1 MLTNVCRIWPTV
13 NTPSRNRRSASDD
26 GRMRSG
32 PRQTLGMQL
41 NLEGPGHGDYID
53 LGRSHAV
60 ADKVTVEAA
69 VAGC

>member
-1 MLTNVCRIWPTV
+1 
-13 NTPSRNRRSASDD
+13 
-26 GRMRSG
+26 MRSG